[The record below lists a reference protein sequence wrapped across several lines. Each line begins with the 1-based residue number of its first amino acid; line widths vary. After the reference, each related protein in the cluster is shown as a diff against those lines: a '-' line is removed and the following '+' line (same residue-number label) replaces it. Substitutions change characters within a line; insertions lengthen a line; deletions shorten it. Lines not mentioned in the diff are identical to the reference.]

1 MSFETFTL
9 ALPSV
14 VLEVAGKGA
23 LISLA
28 ILGMAALL
36 RRASAAS
43 RHLLL
48 VLGAGCLL
56 VLPVFAVG
64 LPTQELAVLPSEP
77 VQPVVQDGHGL
88 PRDGHGRTQVVTS
101 RPAQRVQK
109 AAPAASF
116 RLPAASGFAL
126 FVLAVSALLLVRLAL
141 AVWRLGRLYA
151 GSRPA
156 PEAWLEIFDELKR
169 ARLGISP
176 EVAVPV
182 TFGWRRPV
190 VLLPEAARGW
200 EEEQLR
206 EALLHELA
214 HVQRHD
220 WALQMIA
227 RAARALHWFDPLVWL
242 LSRRLLLEAELA
254 CDDQVLRAGAGPADY
269 AGRLVALA
277 REVRSA
283 SRRPAEAVAFARPS
297 GLASRV
303 ASILDPRRRRGAPG
317 RLAVA
322 GTALAALIFLLAVA
336 PARLVRAE
344 QRSTGLS
351 SSSDPSLPPLFIAA
365 REGRE
370 AEVRLLLAAGV
381 PADLAPEGEST
392 PLMIAAEQGHAGV
405 VEALIEAGADP
416 NVSIPGKGTPLI
428 AAVRGRNVRI
438 VNRLLSLSTDTKFV
452 ITDEEAF
459 QQATMQ
465 HKTSGDFAQVL
476 ISGWKYMLLE
486 SMYKKAVRQGV
497 EGGIADGIAEGVAEG
512 VEEGKQG
519 ALIVLEG
526 KQEGL
531 IEAAK
536 HGDIGAV
543 RVLLRQ
549 DADPNGA
556 VFGDGSLL
564 IAVAGNGH
572 EDIVLLLLENGAD
585 PNLGVLGYGSPLIA
599 AARGGHVEIVRI
611 LLRAGADVDPIVPG
625 DENPLIL
632 AAWKGHLEVVRMLL
646 DAGADPNVAVNVNRT
661 PSDLGGE
668 LQTPLLM
675 ARRGG
680 HREVEKLLLERG
692 ARD

>member
-1 MSFETFTL
+1 MSFEIFTL

-14 VLEVAGKGA
+14 VLEMAGKGA
-23 LISLA
+23 LIALA
-28 ILGMAALL
+28 VLGMAALL

-64 LPTQELAVLPSEP
+64 LPSREVAVLPLEPVGP
-77 VQPVVQDGHGL
+77 VQPVVAAQPAEDGHGL
-88 PRDGHGRTQVVTS
+88 SQDGQGRS
-101 RPAQRVQK
+101 RSETLGSAQRV
-109 AAPAASF
+109 APRDF
-116 RLPAASGFAL
+116 RLPLASGLAL
-126 FVLAVSALLLVRLAL
+126 FALAVSALLLARLAL
-141 AVWRLGRLYA
+141 AVRRLGRLYA
-151 GSRPA
+151 GSFAA
-156 PEAWLEIFDELKR
+156 PQAWLELFEELKGR
-169 ARLGISP
+169 LEVRLGISS

-200 EEEQLR
+200 EEAQLR

-214 HVQRHD
+214 HVRRHD
-220 WALQMIA
+220 WALQMIG
-227 RAARALHWFDPLVWL
+227 RAARALHWFNPLVWL

-283 SRRPAEAVAFARPS
+283 SRRPAETVAFARPS

-344 QRSTGLS
+344 QRGTVLS
-351 SSSDPSLPPLFIAA
+351 SSSSSSGPSLPPLFVAA

-381 PADLAPEGEST
+381 PADLAPEGEGT

-405 VEALIEAGADP
+405 VEALLEAGADP
-416 NVSIPGKGTPLI
+416 NVIIPGRGMPLM
-428 AAVRGRNVRI
+428 AAARGGNVRI
-438 VNRLLSLSTDTKFV
+438 VSRLFSLSTDTKFV

-459 QQATMQ
+459 RKATMQ
-465 HKTSGDFAQVL
+465 HKTSGDFARVL
-476 ISGWKYMLLE
+476 ISGWKYMLPE
-486 SMYKKAVRQGV
+486 SMYKKAAVQPRM
-497 EGGIADGIAEGVAEG
+497 EGGIV
-512 VEEGKQG
+512 
-519 ALIVLEG
+519 
-526 KQEGL
+526 
-531 IEAAK
+531 
-536 HGDIGAV
+536 
-543 RVLLRQ
+543 
-549 DADPNGA
+549 
-556 VFGDGSLL
+556 
-564 IAVAGNGH
+564 
-572 EDIVLLLLENGAD
+572 
-585 PNLGVLGYGSPLIA
+585 
-599 AARGGHVEIVRI
+599 
-611 LLRAGADVDPIVPG
+611 
-625 DENPLIL
+625 
-632 AAWKGHLEVVRMLL
+632 
-646 DAGADPNVAVNVNRT
+646 
-661 PSDLGGE
+661 
-668 LQTPLLM
+668 
-675 ARRGG
+675 
-680 HREVEKLLLERG
+680 LERG